1 MDRRWSRDGQVLSK
15 RNLTPDHHG
24 TISQGKANSKKINT
38 KIARKDDFCVAKAK
52 AKAVKAD
59 PAAKL
64 SHLCAGADGS
74 GDGGD
79 HQFAVGIDSRED
91 HSLTLDTHHLTRRE
105 IGDIEHLFAY
115 QHRGI
120 GITLGYT

>member
-1 MDRRWSRDGQVLSK
+1 MTM
-15 RNLTPDHHG
+15 NEEYH
-24 TISQGKANSKKINT
+24 T
-38 KIARKDDFCVAKAK
+38 KIAHLSDFCVAKAKAK

-79 HQFAVGIDSRED
+79 HQFAVGIDSRKD
-91 HSLTLDTHHLTRRE
+91 HSLALDTHHLARRE